1 MSLRPVARAAAALVP
16 VTYALLVF
24 GSTVRVHGAGLACPD
39 WPLCF
44 GQVVPQLDFQVLL
57 EWGHRTLAG
66 LVSLAFLAIGIELFR
81 RGAPRAIKAL
91 WGLAAVLL
99 ATQVVLGGLTVLEL
113 LAEWT
118 VTSHLL
124 TGNSFC
130 VTLLLLA
137 LALHEHESPVQRP
150 AVGNSHRAAAGLVAV
165 AVFAQLALGG
175 FVASSH
181 AGLACG
187 PAWPACAGDS
197 WFPTFQGIIG
207 LQVMHRIMAYT
218 LLAAAAG
225 AVAATRGQGRTGRTA
240 LIVLALVGLQA
251 VIGIAN
257 VVTSMPVEVT
267 IAHSAGADAIVL
279 AVAWLNWEAWRAPAI
294 RRADAP
300 SPALLA
306 KEASA

>member
-44 GQVVPQLDFQVLL
+44 GEVVPQLDFQIFL
-57 EWGHRTLAG
+57 EWGHRALAG
-66 LVSLAFLAIGIELFR
+66 LVSLVFLAIGLELFR
-81 RGAPRAIKAL
+81 RGAPRAIKGL

-118 VTSHLL
+118 VTSHLI

-130 VTLLLLA
+130 LTLLLLA
-137 LALHEHESPVQRP
+137 LALREHESPVQRP
-150 AVGNSHRAAAGLVAV
+150 TVAGSHRAVAGLVAV
-165 AVFAQLALGG
+165 ALFAQLALGG

-187 PAWPACAGDS
+187 AQWPACAGDS

-218 LLAAAAG
+218 LMGVAVVALA
-225 AVAATRGQGRTGRTA
+225 VTRGQGRTGRAALVVTA
-240 LIVLALVGLQA
+240 LVCLQA
-251 VIGIAN
+251 LIGIAN
-257 VVTSMPVEVT
+257 VVTGMPVEVT

-279 AVAWLNWEAWRAPAI
+279 ATAWLNWEAWRSPVTV
-294 RRADAP
+294 ADSTT
-300 SPALLA
+300 SPLLA
-306 KEASA
+306 PEASA